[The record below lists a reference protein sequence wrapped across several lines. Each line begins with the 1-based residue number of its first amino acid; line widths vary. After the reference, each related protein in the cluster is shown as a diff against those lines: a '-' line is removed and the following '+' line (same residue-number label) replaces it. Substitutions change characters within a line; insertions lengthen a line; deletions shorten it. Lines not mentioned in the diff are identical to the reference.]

1 MAILFSCQ
9 LLHADDTT
17 PFVVGFER
25 FARHDD
31 IDATTAGQLL
41 VTELS
46 CTACHASNVEA
57 LSPKLGPTLGAAGSR
72 VQPKWIEQFVLDPN
86 KAHAASTMP
95 AMLHSIAEKDRPAT
109 AQAIAAYL
117 TTLVEPF
124 PEIKA
129 TGANPVPLE
138 FHDRGDTERGK
149 RLFHSI
155 GCVACHEPSADYEVA
170 QVQPSDLDRLLDEL
184 EPEELEKLGLSSSA
198 RKVPSIPLPNLSEKY
213 SRKSLTYFLL
223 NPEGVRPSGRMPNFS
238 LKPVDAA
245 DIAAFL
251 TPAQAPKSV
260 NLRPN
265 NNGQLVVR
273 GKALFSELRCNSCHQ
288 VQNAPVATAT
298 GKPLATLNL
307 GSQSSCVQGNDQN
320 TDSAPAPANALPA
333 RKRGQ
338 PLYQLDAKQ
347 LSSLASVVGTQQPA
361 NKNTRPQPPAQPAL
375 PPQQT
380 LQLTMLQLNCYACHD
395 RQSKG
400 GMDRYR
406 KPYFETVN
414 NVDIGDE
421 GRLPPTLTGVGKK
434 LVLEWM
440 EKVFKGEA
448 TIRSHMTI
456 RMPVYGKKYIKL
468 LPQLL
473 SRVDAEPTKGG
484 DVFAKA
490 DKKALQAAGRQLMD
504 AGCVQCHSFRG
515 QALPGVVGVDLS
527 EVDKRIQPKFLHD
540 FLKDPGSLKPRTRMP
555 TFFPDG
561 KSQYAD
567 ILGGDMELQLAA
579 LVAYMSDLKNQPL
592 PAKIEEARSQSF
604 ELTPKEQPIV
614 LRTFMPVGGFHAIAV
629 GYPQQI
635 HFAFDS
641 QRCNIAE
648 AWNGKFI
655 DAEATW
661 FDRFAKPVDPLG
673 QQRVLFPGGPV
684 VALLGNKNAPWP
696 TDANSTV
703 RFSGYKLDDQGIPT
717 FLYQIREGQS
727 NLVYYIAD
735 RMQPKVDS
743 SGKAKGLSRTLSV
756 RLVTLEAGKGEQ
768 ATAQSKPTEQIYLRL
783 LLGKQLKRSE
793 GDASKGSLIVSNEDG
808 LIVNLSKS
816 DSTGELRK
824 SGAQSEWIIPVK
836 PSSEQASTLE
846 LLYQWKGMP

>member
-9 LLHADDTT
+9 LLHADDAL

-46 CTACHASNVEA
+46 CTACHASNVDA
-57 LSPKLGPTLGAAGSR
+57 LSPKQGPILSAVGSR
-72 VQPKWIEQFVLDPN
+72 VQPKWLEQFVLEPN

-95 AMLHSIAEKDRPAT
+95 PMLNSIAEKDRPAA

-117 TTLVEPF
+117 TTLVESF

-155 GCVACHEPSADYEVA
+155 GCVACHEPSADYEVT

-198 RKVPSIPLPNLSEKY
+198 RQVPSIPLPNLSEKY

-245 DIAAFL
+245 DIAAYL

-260 NLRPN
+260 NLRPSN
-265 NNGQLVVR
+265 NSQLVAR
-273 GKALFSELRCNSCHQ
+273 GRAIFGELRCNSCHQ
-288 VQNAPVATAT
+288 VQKTPPAVAN

-307 GSQSSCVQGNDQN
+307 RSPASCVQANDPA
-320 TDSAPAPANALPA
+320 TDSVTETAAPAAL
-333 RKRGQ
+333 KRGQ

-361 NKNTRPQPPAQPAL
+361 SKSKQLQPPAQPAL
-375 PPQQT
+375 SPQQT

-440 EKVFKGEA
+440 EKVLKGEA
-448 TIRSHMTI
+448 TIRPHMTI
-456 RMPVYGKKYIKL
+456 RMPVYGKKYITQ

-473 SRVDAEPTKGG
+473 TRVDAEPSKSGE
-484 DVFAKA
+484 VFARA

-504 AGCVQCHSFRG
+504 AGCVQCHAFRG
-515 QALPGVVGVDLS
+515 QSLPGVVGVDLS

-614 LRTFMPVGGFHAIAV
+614 LRTFMPVGGFHSIAV

-648 AWNGKFI
+648 AWSGKFI

-673 QQRVLFPGGPV
+673 QLRVLFPSGPV

-703 RFSGYKLDDQGIPT
+703 RFSGYKLDDQGVPT

-727 NLVYYIAD
+727 NFVYYIAD
-735 RMQPKVDS
+735 RIQPKVDS
-743 SGKAKGLSRTLSV
+743 NEKAIGLSRTLTI
-756 RLVTLEAGKGEQ
+756 RLVTLASANEDQ
-768 ATAQSKPTEQIYLRL
+768 AATQSKPSEQVYLRL
-783 LLGKQLKRSE
+783 MLGKQLKRSD
-793 GDASKGSLIVSNEDG
+793 GNANKDTLTVSNEDG
-808 LIVNLSKS
+808 LIVTLSQTS
-816 DSTGELRK
+816 STGEFRK
-824 SGAQSEWIIPVK
+824 SGTQSEWLVPVR
-836 PSSEQASTLE
+836 PSTEQASTLE